1 MKKDFKF
8 YLKLFLSTC
17 TLSAFTF
24 GGGYVIITLMKK
36 KFVEKYHWMDEK
48 EMLDLTALA
57 QSAPG
62 AIAINASILVGFR
75 MAGVWGALVSV
86 FGTVLPPLITLSI
99 VSLFYQA
106 FKSSAVVAAI
116 LKGMQAAVSA
126 VILDVVFS
134 MGQTI
139 WKEKNASTIAVMILS
154 FIAAYILK
162 INVMFIILICAALGA
177 FTTSIE
183 LKKEKEGHNS

>member
-8 YLKLFLSTC
+8 YFKLFISTF

-62 AIAINASILVGFR
+62 PIAVNASILVGYR

-86 FGTVLPPLITLSI
+86 FGTVLPPLVILSV

-106 FKSSAVVAAI
+106 FKSSAIVAAI
-116 LKGMQAAVSA
+116 LKGMQAAVAA
-126 VILDVVFS
+126 VILDVVIT

-139 WKEKNASTIAVMILS
+139 WKEKNASMIVIMILS
-154 FIAAYILK
+154 FIAAYFLK
-162 INVMFIILICAALGA
+162 FNVMFIILICAALGA
-177 FTTSIE
+177 FTTYRG
-183 LKKEKEGHNS
+183 LKKEKEGNKL